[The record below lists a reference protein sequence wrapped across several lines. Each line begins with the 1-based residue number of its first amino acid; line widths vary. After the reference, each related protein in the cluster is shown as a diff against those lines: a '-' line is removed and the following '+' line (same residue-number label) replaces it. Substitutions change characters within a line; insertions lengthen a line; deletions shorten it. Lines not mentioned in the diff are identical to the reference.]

1 MGRVRCRLSDVGRLA
16 GGSPGFPG
24 RPAVGARLEGTGML
38 TQLVALLKDA
48 SRGLSIA
55 EISRALT
62 AQPAAVAGMLD
73 WLARAGRLIEVG
85 PDGGFCG
92 SCGLE
97 TECQLLRVHGKRYI
111 LARQASSG
119 ASASEVGQERQTVL
133 SAVPETCPGSD
144 GGCGARTGQAN
155 KSSAAR
161 FQDLPTRRFKACT

>member
-1 MGRVRCRLSDVGRLA
+1 
-16 GGSPGFPG
+16 
-24 RPAVGARLEGTGML
+24 ML
-38 TQLVALLKDA
+38 TQLVALLKDT
-48 SRGLSIA
+48 SRGLSVA

-97 TECQLLRVHGKRYI
+97 SECQLLRVHGKRYV

-119 ASASEVGQERQTVL
+119 AAASEVGLQRQTALNIVSETHPSSG
-133 SAVPETCPGSD
+133 SARR
-144 GGCGARTGQAN
+144 AQAVEYS
-155 KSSAAR
+155 K
-161 FQDLPTRRFKACT
+161 PI